1 MDDMGPII
9 GEFLTESYENL
20 DQLDQDLVDS
30 EANPEEK
37 SLLASIFRTIHTIK
51 GTCGFLGFTKL
62 ESIAH
67 VGENLLS
74 KLRDG
79 ELAMTQDIANSLLTM
94 VDAIREIMSNIE
106 ADHSEGDIDYS
117 DLVEL
122 MTYLQSDGKPEPS
135 SSAEAAASDTLSE
148 LNVSEPLI
156 EEASEILLSTR
167 DETASKAP
175 LESAGS
181 SPSIEEAVQASG
193 KDDMGKRNFLEFFFM
208 IVEIYVGTK
217 RLSKI

>member
-1 MDDMGPII
+1 MDDMSPII

-20 DQLDQDLVDS
+20 DQLDQDLVDL

-37 SLLASIFRTIHTIK
+37 SLLVSIFRTIHTIK

-94 VDAIREIMSNIE
+94 VDAIRVIMSNIE
-106 ADHSEGDIDYS
+106 ADHSEGGIDYS
-117 DLVEL
+117 DLVAL
-122 MTYLQSDGKPEPS
+122 MTYLQSDGNPEPS

-167 DETASKAP
+167 EETTSKAP

-208 IVEIYVGTK
+208 IMEIYVGTK
-217 RLSKI
+217 RLSEI